1 MPKPKPEPSEDLL
14 HKIEEIGNAKR
25 DFPFPLR
32 ASTSGGGLYVQS
44 GHVLGGGVQYMAG
57 GGKWRASLV
66 FEKKRDGAYS
76 VRRYKPGD
84 WELKVD
90 ETLSFCRLLH
100 RASRVPQEWP
110 PEKIAAYQARKTA
123 DPGRLAAVNTALQ
136 QHHDELDLFWQERS
150 IDEWRQLAKFFFR
163 ELEEGWPVEYLALQ
177 NLLEW
182 RERGKFAPTDT
193 VGTVPQAYRLGYMLG
208 KGWIS
213 DDEVADACLYLGN
226 GEAEAA
232 RLALGEDYQYCQCR
246 ATGFAQ
252 ALLAV
257 VNRGAARASAAK

>member
-1 MPKPKPEPSEDLL
+1 MKPDL
-14 HKIEEIGNAKR
+14 
-25 DFPFPLR
+25 PFALR
-32 ASTSGGGLYVQS
+32 AASSGGGLYVQS

-90 ETLSFCRLLH
+90 ETLSFCRLMQ
-100 RASRVPQEWP
+100 RASRVPEGWP
-110 PEKIAAYQARKTA
+110 PEKIAAYQAKETA
-123 DPGRLAAVNTALQ
+123 DPDRLAAVYTALQ
-136 QHHDELDLFWQERS
+136 QHHDELDLLWQQRS
-150 IDEWRQLAKFFFR
+150 IDEGGRIGEVFFR
-163 ELEEGWPVEYLALQ
+163 ELEEGWPVEYVALQ
-177 NLLEW
+177 NLLAW
-182 RERGKFAPTDT
+182 KARENLAATDAAAT
-193 VGTVPQAYRLGYMLG
+193 IQQAYLLGYMLG

-226 GEAEAA
+226 GAAEVA
-232 RLALGEDYQYCQCR
+232 RLALGKDSQYFQCR

>member
-1 MPKPKPEPSEDLL
+1 MKPDL
-14 HKIEEIGNAKR
+14 
-25 DFPFPLR
+25 PFALR
-32 ASTSGGGLYVQS
+32 AASSGGGLYVQS

-90 ETLSFCRLLH
+90 ETLSFCRLMQ
-100 RASRVPQEWP
+100 RASRGPQGWP
-110 PEKIAAYQARKTA
+110 PEKIAAYLAFETA
-123 DPGRLAAVNTALQ
+123 DPGRLAAVNTVLQ
-136 QHHDELDLFWQERS
+136 QHHDELDLFWQQRS
-150 IDEWRQLAKFFFR
+150 RDVDEVLIGDFFD
-163 ELEEGWPVEYLALQ
+163 ELEEGWPVEYLGLQ
-177 NLLEW
+177 CTIAWKGRENL
-182 RERGKFAPTDT
+182 AATDT
-193 VGTVPQAYRLGYMLG
+193 AATVQQAYLFGYMLG

-213 DDEVADACLYLGN
+213 DDEVADACLYLGR
-226 GEAEAA
+226 GEAEVA
-232 RLALGEDYQYCQCR
+232 RLALGKDSQYFYCR

-257 VNRGAARASAAK
+257 VKMGAARAATAD